1 MKNGK
6 NSNLLPESQVL
17 EMAMARG
24 AMEKMA
30 VDFGQEEG

>member
-17 EMAMARG
+17 EMARG
-24 AMEKMA
+24 AIEKMA
-30 VDFGQEEG
+30 VDFGQEDG